1 MRLAYPWLLLLGLAA
16 AAAIWWTLTEGERRR
31 ARLPYPAA
39 ESLAR
44 AALLSSWPAA
54 RWAPAA
60 LRGAALLAVV
70 VGLARPQKLLSRLQT
85 EGRGIDIMLAIDVSP
100 SMAAS
105 DVEPSRIEA
114 AKQTARRFILGRT
127 QDRIGLVAFGG
138 ASQLACPLT
147 ADYDALLSQLDSLQP
162 GMTMVDGTAIG
173 DGMVSA
179 LNHLKSGSAK
189 SKIVI
194 LLTDGRSNTG
204 LIDPLTAAKTA
215 ASLGVKIYTIGTGGQ
230 GPARISYV
238 DPVHGPVSGMVDDD
252 LDEELLGQIAAMT
265 EGRYFRAASLTQ
277 LRAVY
282 STIDSLEKS
291 KIELPPVVSRDD
303 LYRPFALAAALLLLA
318 EAALSST
325 VWLRWP

>member
-1 MRLAYPWLLLLGLAA
+1 MRFAYPWVLLLALAVAA
-16 AAAIWWTLTEGERRR
+16 AVWWLLTGGERRR

-39 ESLAR
+39 ERLSR

-85 EGRGIDIMLAIDVSP
+85 SGQGIDIMLAVDVSP
-100 SMAAS
+100 SMAAT

-127 QDRIGLVAFGG
+127 EDRIGLVVFGG

-147 ADYDALLSQLDSLQP
+147 ADYDALLGQLDALRP

-173 DGMVSA
+173 DGIVSA
-179 LNHLKSGSAK
+179 LNHLKEGTAK
-189 SKIVI
+189 TKIII

-204 LIDPLTAAKTA
+204 LIDPVTAAKTA
-215 ASLGVKIYTIGTGGQ
+215 ASMGVKLYTIGTGGH

-238 DPVHGPVSGMVDDD
+238 DPVHGPISGMVDDD
-252 LDEELLGQIAAMT
+252 LDEELLSQIATMT
-265 EGRYFRAASLTQ
+265 DARYFRAASLSE
-277 LRAVY
+277 LRDVY
-282 STIDSLEKS
+282 ATIDTLEKS
-291 KIELPPVVSRDD
+291 KVDLPPVVSRDD
-303 LYRPFALAAALLLLA
+303 LYRPFVLAAALLLLA
-318 EAALSST
+318 ETLLSHT
-325 VWLRWP
+325 LWLRWP